1 MTVLRLLIRTASDQ
15 NHRRRLRLALAN
27 ALIGGSLIRN
37 AGSYLRGLALGIQE
51 GVADVNI
58 HLRMEEMI
66 AHRSRC
72 LAFLQRQQLAIQKK
86 AIAVAPLATRLTFRQ
101 RLRHLHQLPHLVIL
115 VDIEMKSMM
124 MD

>member
-58 HLRMEEMI
+58 HLRMEELI

-72 LAFLQRQQLAIQKK
+72 LAFLQRQQLAIQQIRL
-86 AIAVAPLATRLTFRQ
+86 AQQQRRQQQPQAPMGAT
-101 RLRHLHQLPHLVIL
+101 VSIL
-115 VDIEMKSMM
+115 ISAELKME
-124 MD
+124 